1 MLERMKSILKQNDM
15 CVLATCRDN
24 KPHCSLMAYITDP
37 ECRTIYMVTERN
49 TQKWKNLMYNPHVSL
64 MVDTRMDRETE
75 AGPGIQALMVDGI
88 HRMVE
93 EASKKKSIIQE
104 IAEAHPRV
112 KRLAE
117 SGNAELVAVKID
129 SFLLL
134 NGVSD
139 AHFEYV

>member
-24 KPHCSLMAYITDP
+24 KPHCSLMAYITDL

-49 TQKWKNLMYNPHVSL
+49 TQKWKNLMYNPRVSL
-64 MVDTRMDRETE
+64 MVDTRIDRGSE
-75 AGPGIQALMVDGI
+75 AGSGIQALMVDGI

-93 EASKKKSIIQE
+93 EAPRKQTIIRE
-104 IAEAHPRV
+104 IIEVHPQV

-117 SGNAELVAVKID
+117 SGDAEVVAVKIE

-139 AHFEYV
+139 AHFEYA